1 MDKNLRKRLLTSAFL
16 LILLFFMLTQ
26 SVILISS
33 LLIIFVLVWIEFNNL
48 IDRIFIKKDSF
59 FLKKIFQFFLFMY
72 LLIFMKIII
81 DDFIDNQPN
90 ISWSLVFAITV
101 CILSDV
107 GGYVFGKF
115 FKGKKLTKISPNK
128 TYSGMLGSF
137 LLSVA
142 FGAAYSYTI
151 SFVDLKIIIFIS
163 FLISLICQLG
173 DLFISYL
180 KRKSGV
186 KDTGNIL
193 PGHGGVLD
201 RIDGIIF
208 AVPFGIFLIN
218 IFF

>member
-48 IDRIFIKKDSF
+48 IDRIFIKKNSL

>member
-1 MDKNLRKRLLTSAFL
+1 MDKNFRKRLLTSAFL
-16 LILLFFMLTQ
+16 LMLLFFMLTQ

>member
-48 IDRIFIKKDSF
+48 IDRIFIKKNSL

-128 TYSGMLGSF
+128 TYSGMIGSF

>member
-1 MDKNLRKRLLTSAFL
+1 MDKNFRKRLLTSAFL

-48 IDRIFIKKDSF
+48 IDRIFIKKNSL

>member
-1 MDKNLRKRLLTSAFL
+1 
-16 LILLFFMLTQ
+16 
-26 SVILISS
+26 
-33 LLIIFVLVWIEFNNL
+33 
-48 IDRIFIKKDSF
+48 
-59 FLKKIFQFFLFMY
+59 MY

-128 TYSGMLGSF
+128 TYSGMIGSF

-193 PGHGGVLD
+193 PGHGGILD

-208 AVPFGIFLIN
+208 AVPFGIFD
-218 IFF
+218 

>member
-16 LILLFFMLTQ
+16 LILLFLMLTQ

-48 IDRIFIKKDSF
+48 IDRIFIKKNSL

-128 TYSGMLGSF
+128 TYSGMIGSF
-137 LLSVA
+137 LLSVV
-142 FGAAYSYTI
+142 FGAVYSYTI
-151 SFVDLKIIIFIS
+151 SFVDLNIIIFIS

-208 AVPFGIFLIN
+208 AVPFGIVLIN

>member
-128 TYSGMLGSF
+128 TYSGMIGSF
-137 LLSVA
+137 LLSVT

>member
-1 MDKNLRKRLLTSAFL
+1 MDKNFRKRLLTSAFL
-16 LILLFFMLTQ
+16 LMLLFFMLTQ

-48 IDRIFIKKDSF
+48 IDRIFIKKNSL

-128 TYSGMLGSF
+128 TYSGMIGSF

>member
-1 MDKNLRKRLLTSAFL
+1 MDKNFRKRLLTSAFL
-16 LILLFFMLTQ
+16 LMLLFFMLTQ

-48 IDRIFIKKDSF
+48 IDRIFIKKDSL

-90 ISWSLVFAITV
+90 ISWSLVFSITV

-128 TYSGMLGSF
+128 TYSGMIGSF